1 MLSINLSFEPLYSL
15 KRHPKFCR
23 PIFESWVRDMKKSL
37 RSFFISSQSYT
48 CTTLNVYIT
57 WNSHFQWTLTP
68 KVYKLS
74 LLSYFQHLYQ
84 EKKKLFQKNL
94 ENYSAV
100 MTPHSNIE
108 FPDYTRLELDLK
120 WEKKCFYF
128 QCIVLQPRKCLSLIS
143 TKRWL

>member
-1 MLSINLSFEPLYSL
+1 MAIRLLNFFVDSFLQNKTTGKSHSNPTSWELFEERLGLTLALECTTWKLNLQWALTQSFTSC
-15 KRHPKFCR
+15 H
-23 PIFESWVRDMKKSL
+23 SWV
-37 RSFFISSQSYT
+37 ISS
-48 CTTLNVYIT
+48 I
-57 WNSHFQWTLTP
+57 FI
-68 KVYKLS
+68 
-74 LLSYFQHLYQ
+74 
-84 EKKKLFQKNL
+84 KKKLFQKNL

-128 QCIVLQPRKCLSLIS
+128 QCTVLQPRKCLSLIS